1 MKRELTIAEQLLFS
15 TIKVETSKGTG
26 TGFFLE
32 YSVGDKRVPVFCT
45 NKHVLNDNPD
55 EPVSFRVHLDADTI
69 EEMKTV
75 QISLTSHWMFH
86 PKEDLA
92 VCFAAPLFRSFEEKF
107 NKRVFCK
114 AIDESLIAKADF
126 LSELDA
132 LEEVTMIGYP
142 LGLSDETHGVPI
154 FRKGHTASHPALDFN
169 GTRRGLMDIAGLPG
183 SSGSPVFVFNQSA
196 YADRHGNINVG
207 GVRLSL
213 IGIQVAIPI
222 MNATGTI
229 SVRETP
235 TQQQLVA
242 ETRIPTNLAYYIK
255 AEELLWFKDMVKI
268 VVSNEG

>member
-15 TIKVETSKGTG
+15 TIKVETSKGIG

-32 YSVGDKRVPVFCT
+32 YAVGDKRVSVFCT

-69 EEMKTV
+69 EEMETV
-75 QISLTSHWMFH
+75 QINLASHWMFH

-92 VCFAAPLFRSFEEKF
+92 VCFAAPLFQSVEEKF
-107 NKRVFCK
+107 GKRVFCK
-114 AIDESLIAKADF
+114 TISEDLIAKTDF

-142 LGLSDETHGVPI
+142 LGLSDEMHGLPI
-154 FRKGHTASHPALDFN
+154 FRKGYTASHPALDFN

-183 SSGSPVFVFNQSA
+183 SSGSPVFIFNQNA

-213 IGIQVAIPI
+213 MGIQVAIPI

-229 SVRETP
+229 TIRETP
-235 TQQQLVA
+235 TQQQIVS
-242 ETRIPTNLAYYIK
+242 ETGIPTNLAYYIK
-255 AEELLWFKDMVKI
+255 AGELLWFKDIVEK